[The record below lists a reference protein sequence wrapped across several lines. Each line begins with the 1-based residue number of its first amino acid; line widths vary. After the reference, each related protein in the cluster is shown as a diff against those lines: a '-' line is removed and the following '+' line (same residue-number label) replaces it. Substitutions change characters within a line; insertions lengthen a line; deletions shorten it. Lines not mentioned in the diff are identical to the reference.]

1 MNGNAANMLIAFA
14 EIGIALAGFS
24 GVVVAFGSRSVGKW
38 HHGDRL
44 RLNFLLESSL
54 TAGAFALLTLLMLSI
69 QPAPSAVAWVVVS
82 ILWALFMIYSLYTSH
97 LRVEENRIKHGDIDT
112 VSNRIVFTIFLV
124 LILLQVANA
133 VEWRHPAPVLAAVG
147 FNLAA
152 SAMQFARLIRSA
164 FHD

>member
-1 MNGNAANMLIAFA
+1 MAGDFSGLLIAFA
-14 EIGIALAGFS
+14 ETGVALAGFS

-54 TAGAFALLTLLMLSI
+54 TAGSFALLSLIMLSI
-69 QPAPSAVAWVVVS
+69 LPPPSVVPWITAS
-82 ILWALFMIYSLYTSH
+82 ILWAAFMPYSLYTSH
-97 LRVEENRIKHGDIDT
+97 VRVRENRLRHGDVDT
-112 VSNRIVFTIFLV
+112 VSNRIVFTIFV
-124 LILLQVANA
+124 LFILLQIGNA
-133 VEWRHPAPVLAAVG
+133 AVWKNPTPVLAAIG

>member
-1 MNGNAANMLIAFA
+1 MEIDVSGILIAFA
-14 EIGIALAGFS
+14 ETGVALAGFS

-38 HHGDRL
+38 HYGDRL

-54 TAGAFALLTLLMLSI
+54 TAGAFALLTLLLRSMIAAPDSI
-69 QPAPSAVAWVVVS
+69 PWVTVSA
-82 ILWALFMIYSLYTSH
+82 LWALFMPYSLYTSH
-97 LRVEENRIKHGDIDT
+97 LRVAENRIRHGDVDT
-112 VSNRIVFTIFLV
+112 VSNRIVFTVFVV
-124 LILLQVANA
+124 LILVQVAN
-133 VEWRHPAPVLAAVG
+133 VFVWQHVTPVLAAIG